1 MCYLVILIIKH
12 ISDMF
17 FPFCLSQQYPT
28 IPEDIM
34 LQLQAN
40 NLSLLLMEQYN
51 KMQKNDPPPS
61 KGTKIVQI
69 IPHDSESN
77 SENDIEW
84 QSADLRSAFIDFMYG
99 HAEADIDCHKDST
112 LIANLYQLA

>member
-1 MCYLVILIIKH
+1 
-12 ISDMF
+12 MF
-17 FPFCLSQQYPT
+17 FPFCQSQQYPT

-40 NLSLLLMEQYN
+40 NFPLLLMEQYKTIQ
-51 KMQKNDPPPS
+51 KMTLQHLK
-61 KGTKIVQI
+61 
-69 IPHDSESN
+69 ELRLFRLSN
-77 SENDIEW
+77 TTLIQTLEMTLIEW

-99 HAEADIDCHKDST
+99 HDIDCHKDST

>member
-34 LQLQAN
+34 LQLQTN
-40 NLSLLLMEQYN
+40 NLSLLLLEQYN
-51 KMQKNDPPPS
+51 
-61 KGTKIVQI
+61 
-69 IPHDSESN
+69 
-77 SENDIEW
+77 
-84 QSADLRSAFIDFMYG
+84 
-99 HAEADIDCHKDST
+99 
-112 LIANLYQLA
+112 